1 MRSLN
6 RRGFTLVE
14 LIIALALGALVAS
27 AVYRAIVGTQRVTQA
42 GAQKMDVQQNLR
54 AGATYLGSVIRELD
68 ASDGDISVATAT
80 RLQFRSMR
88 WVAPLCDAPAA
99 SAPSAVLLTLRR
111 DATFGLRSPSAAEDS
126 VLVFSDG
133 DPGTR
138 ADDVWLVGAVT
149 GLVGSACTD
158 GAAAVSLT
166 VEITAA
172 SGGQAAVLAGVTFGA
187 PVRGFQP
194 EELSLFQ
201 AADSRWWMGQRTA
214 NRLGSWTP
222 VRPLVGPLAAA
233 GLGFTYHDTTGAAT
247 AVLTDIASVGIA
259 LRGESQQRVRGLGGN
274 IDYARDS
281 ILTRAALRNN
291 ARF

>member
-1 MRSLN
+1 MRTLN
-6 RRGFTLVE
+6 RTGFTLVE

-27 AVYRAIVGTQRVTQA
+27 AVYRAIVGSQRVTQA
-42 GAQKMDVQQNLR
+42 GAEKMDVQQNLR
-54 AGATYLGSVIRELD
+54 AGATYLGSLIRELD
-68 ASDGDISVATAT
+68 ASEGDISVATAT
-80 RLQFRSMR
+80 RMQFRSMR
-88 WVAPLCDAPAA
+88 WVAPLCDDPV
-99 SAPSAVLLTLRR
+99 PNGPTAVLLTIRS
-111 DATFGLRSPSAAEDS
+111 ASTFGLRGPSSVEDS
-126 VLVFSDG
+126 ALVFADG
-133 DPGTR
+133 DPTTR
-138 ADDVWLVGAVT
+138 TDDAWLAGALT
-149 GLVGSACTD
+149 GLSASACPD
-158 GAAAVSLT
+158 GAPATNLT

-201 AADSRWWMGQRTA
+201 TPDSRWWMGQRTA
-214 NRLGSWTP
+214 NRLGTWTT

-233 GLGFTYHDTTGAAT
+233 GLAFTYHDTTGAAT

-259 LRGESQQRVRGLGGN
+259 LRGESQLRVRGLGGD